1 MYKGTWHGRP
11 VAIKV
16 LADCTP
22 RELFRREIAIW
33 KTLKHENVL
42 ELYGASSACGDP
54 PWFFVS
60 PYEKNGNLVQFLKHV
75 AEKRVARQ
83 TDGGGLTA
91 ATASGSSLTIRGRT
105 ATVPPSALRGTVGRS
120 VSPGGR
126 GAVGRDGD
134 LFRFMSETAK
144 GMEYLHANGVYHG
157 DLKVSTCLSDDDDL
171 PILMAF
177 RLFA

>member
-1 MYKGTWHGRP
+1 M
-11 VAIKV
+11 

-42 ELYGASSACGDP
+42 ELYGASSASGDP

-75 AEKRVARQ
+75 AERRVSSL
-83 TDGGGLTA
+83 TDGGGGLMA
-91 ATASGSSLTIRGRT
+91 ATASGSTLTIRGRT
-105 ATVPPSALRGTVGRS
+105 ATVPSTKLRGAAGRS

-126 GAVGRDGD
+126 GVERDGD
-134 LFRFMSETAK
+134 LFRFMLETAK

-157 DLKVSTCLSDDDDL
+157 DLKV
-171 PILMAF
+171 IY
-177 RLFA
+177 